1 VAKEFNV
8 ALNDLIEGYRNE
20 KEPGIRFAIAQEMR
34 TQAELIWKGDPW
46 PAEVKAS
53 EAARKAGLTATAEPT
68 EAEMKRAAADE
79 EAAALAR
86 QRGIEDD
93 YSTDAAAEVPQSA
106 KDAKTKR
113 DLKEAAGIEDDDDYK
128 NDKKAK
134 AKK

>member
-53 EAARKAGLTATAEPT
+53 EAARKAGLVAVAEPT

-93 YSTDAAAEVPQSA
+93 YSTDAAPEVPQSA
-106 KDAKTKR
+106 KDAKSER
-113 DLKEAAGIEDDDDYK
+113 DLKKAAGIEEDDDK
-128 NDKKAK
+128 NGKKAK
-134 AKK
+134 SKK

>member
-1 VAKEFNV
+1 VKDFNV
-8 ALNDLIEGYRNE
+8 ALNDLIESYRNHD
-20 KEPGIRFAIAQEMR
+20 EPGIRFALAQEMR

-46 PAEVKAS
+46 PAEEKAS

-93 YSTDAAAEVPQSA
+93 YSTDAAPEVPQSA

-113 DLKEAAGIEDDDDYK
+113 DLKEAAGIEEDEDDR
-128 NDKKAK
+128 KAK
-134 AKK
+134 AKARK